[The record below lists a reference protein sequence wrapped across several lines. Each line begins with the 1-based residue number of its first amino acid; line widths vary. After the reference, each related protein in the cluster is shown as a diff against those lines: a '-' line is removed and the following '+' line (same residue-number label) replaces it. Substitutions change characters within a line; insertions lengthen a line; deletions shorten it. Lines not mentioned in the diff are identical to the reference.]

1 MKYFVYKTICIPT
14 GKYYIGV
21 HSERIKSDGYIG
33 CGICSNGTALS
44 LKRKG
49 IKSAFID
56 SVIKYGYH
64 NFKREIIQEFNSIEE
79 AYAYEEELVTK
90 KLISLKN
97 CLNIKIGGI
106 GGANTN
112 TSKKIEIIDSET
124 GVHYKFDSQADCAN
138 FLGLKNISGKKSFL
152 KNKYILKGFE
162 IPISIKREDEKV
174 FYFYDINK
182 AAEFT
187 SLPVFNLKRLLSKER
202 KSCKGWF
209 LEDFDF
215 NSLFY
220 KNAKSIRKNL
230 LNLQTKY

>member
-33 CGICSNGTALS
+33 CGVCSNGTALS

-56 SVIKYGYH
+56 SVIKYGYN
-64 NFKREIIQEFNSIEE
+64 NFKREILKEFNSVDE
-79 AYAYEEELVTK
+79 AYAYEEKLVTK
-90 KLISLKN
+90 EFILLED

-106 GGANTN
+106 GGRNTN
-112 TSKKIEIIDSET
+112 TSKKVEIIDSET
-124 GVHYKFDSQADCAN
+124 GVFYKFDSQADCAI
-138 FLGLKNISGKKSFL
+138 FLGLKNISGKKRFL
-152 KNKYILKGFE
+152 KNKYIIKGFE
-162 IPISIKREDEKV
+162 IPISIKKEDGKV
-174 FYFYDINK
+174 IHFYDINK
-182 AAEFT
+182 AAE
-187 SLPVFNLKRLLSKER
+187 SLSLGVHNLKRLLLKDR
-202 KSCKGWF
+202 KSCNGWF

-220 KNAKSIRKNL
+220 KNAKSIRKKR
-230 LNLQTKY
+230 LNLQIN

>member
-33 CGICSNGTALS
+33 CGVCSNGTALS

-56 SVIKYGYH
+56 SVIKYGYN
-64 NFKREIIQEFNSIEE
+64 NFKREILKEFDSIKE
-79 AYAYEEELVTK
+79 AYIYEEKLVTK
-90 KLISLKN
+90 KLILSED

-106 GGANTN
+106 GGININ
-112 TSKKIEIIDSET
+112 TSKEIEIINSET
-124 GVHYKFDSQADCAN
+124 GVCYKFDSQADCAN
-138 FLGLKNISGKKSFL
+138 FLGLKNISGKKRFL

-162 IPISIKREDEKV
+162 VPISIKKENEEV
-174 FYFYDINK
+174 IHFYDINK

-187 SLPVFNLKRLLSKER
+187 LLRVHNLRRLLSKER

-209 LEDFDF
+209 LADFDL

-220 KNAKSIRKNL
+220 KNAKSIRKKR
-230 LNLQTKY
+230 LNLQTN

>member
-1 MKYFVYKTICIPT
+1 MRYFVYKTICIPT

-44 LKRKG
+44 LKNKK

-56 SVIKYGYH
+56 SVIKYGYN
-64 NFKREIIQEFNSIEE
+64 NFKREVIKEFDSVKE
-79 AYAYEEELVTK
+79 AYDYEAKLVTK
-90 KLISLKN
+90 ELISTKN

-106 GGANTN
+106 GGSNTN

-124 GVHYKFDSQADCAN
+124 GVNYKFDSQADCAN

-174 FYFYDINK
+174 IHFYDINK
-182 AAEFT
+182 AAEFL
-187 SLPVFNLKRLLSKER
+187 SLRVYNLKRLLSKER

-215 NSLFY
+215 NSSFY
-220 KNAKSIRKNL
+220 KNAKLIRKNV
-230 LNLQTKY
+230 LNLQIN

>member
-1 MKYFVYKTICIPT
+1 MKYFVYKTTCIPT

-33 CGICSNGTALS
+33 CGVCSNGTALS

-56 SVIKYGYH
+56 SVIKYGYN
-64 NFKREIIQEFNSIEE
+64 NFERKILKEFNSVEE
-79 AYAYEEELVTK
+79 AYIFEEELVTK
-90 KLISLKN
+90 NIILSKD
-97 CLNIKIGGI
+97 CLNVKIGGI
-106 GGANTN
+106 GGRNTN
-112 TSKKIEIIDSET
+112 TSKQIEIINSQT
-124 GVHYKFDSQADCAN
+124 GVCYKFDSQADCAN

-162 IPISIKREDEKV
+162 VPISIKKENEEV
-174 FYFYDINK
+174 IHFYDINK
-182 AAEFT
+182 AAEFV

-209 LEDFDF
+209 LSDFDLD
-215 NSLFY
+215 SAFY
-220 KNAKSIRKNL
+220 KNAKSIRKKR
-230 LNLQTKY
+230 LNLQIS

>member
-1 MKYFVYKTICIPT
+1 MRYFVYKTICIPT

-21 HSERIKSDGYIG
+21 HSERRKSDGYIG

-49 IKSAFID
+49 VKSAFID
-56 SVIKYGYH
+56 SVIKYGYD
-64 NFKREIIQEFNSIEE
+64 NFKREILQEFNSIQE
-79 AYAYEEELVTK
+79 AYIYEEKLVTK
-90 KLISLKN
+90 EVISTKD

-106 GGANTN
+106 GGSNTN
-112 TSKKIEIIDSET
+112 TSKKIEIINSET
-124 GVHYKFDSQADCAN
+124 GVIYQFNSQADCAN

-162 IPISIKREDEKV
+162 IPISIKREDKETIH
-174 FYFYDINK
+174 FYDINK
-182 AAEFT
+182 AAEFI
-187 SLPVFNLKRLLSKER
+187 SLPVYNLKRLLSKER

-209 LEDFDF
+209 LEDFNFD
-215 NSLFY
+215 SSFY

-230 LNLQTKY
+230 LNLQSN